1 MESKF
6 EIGEKIKNKRL
17 QLNLRMDDVA
27 KEVGITRSTLWS
39 IENGNG
45 NYTIDTLLK
54 LLNFLN
60 MSIDIDAQEQG
71 TRRRATR
78 TNSVLDKKI
87 NRFIV
92 MCVEQYASSV
102 NQSTNAVYF
111 MLNKAGIINEL
122 KDDYEDMHGMSTYST
137 NEYIGKR
144 LDVDVSQEPTN
155 DNHILSK
162 TILISQ
168 VIELIAKKYKLSIE
182 EARNRFYSSKVIG
195 MLDDDETGLYGES
208 ALYLLSLFD
217 EQSKNKTNEEW
228 TLNLTDDE
236 WPLTTIN
243 HDRTIVR
250 AIVIDE
256 QENYYFARI
265 NRDDMF
271 GKATLIET
279 SGGGVE
285 KDEDLE
291 TAIRRELKEEL
302 GANVDILCKIGVVN
316 DYYNLINRHN
326 INNYYL
332 CKVVSFG
339 DKHLTKDE
347 IEAFHLVTL
356 KLKYEDALAEYQKC
370 RNTPLGRLLA
380 NREIPV
386 LERARQIIANINK

>member
-1 MESKF
+1 MATK
-6 EIGEKIKNKRL
+6 
-17 QLNLRMDDVA
+17 
-27 KEVGITRSTLWS
+27 ITRN
-39 IENGNG
+39 I
-45 NYTIDTLLK
+45 
-54 LLNFLN
+54 
-60 MSIDIDAQEQG
+60 
-71 TRRRATR
+71 
-78 TNSVLDKKI
+78 NSEI
-87 NRFIV
+87 NRFIIL
-92 MCVEQYASSV
+92 CIEEYASIT
-102 NQSTNAVYF
+102 NQHSRAIYVK
-111 MLNKAGIINEL
+111 LNEAGIINEL
-122 KDDYEDMHGMSTYST
+122 KNDYEDMHGMSAYSI

-144 LDVDVSQEPTN
+144 LDVDVSQEPTSG
-155 DNHILSK
+155 NHILSK

-182 EARNRFYSSKVIG
+182 DARNRLYQSDIVE

-217 EQSKNKTNEEW
+217 EQSKNKSNEEW
-228 TLNLTDDE
+228 TLNLTDNE
-236 WPLTTIN
+236 WPLATIN

-250 AIVIDE
+250 AIVIDDE
-256 QENYYFARI
+256 ENYYFTRI

-347 IEAFHLVTL
+347 VEAFHLTTL
-356 KLKYEDALAEYQKC
+356 KLKYKDALAEYQKC
-370 RNTPLGRLLA
+370 RNTPLGRLIA

-386 LERARQIIANINK
+386 LKRARQIIANINK